1 MVDVPELFDEV
12 AAAVL
17 AEFVD
22 LALPELVEAGTNA
35 KPQEASKEST
45 SPTEFV
51 TASVGHENF
60 ALDCVTVTVRVTV
73 DVATTAADIVTN
85 S

>member
-1 MVDVPELFDEV
+1 MDVPELFDEV

-22 LALPELVEAGTNA
+22 PVPPELVDEAGTNA
-35 KPQEASKEST
+35 KPQEASNEST

-60 ALDCVTVTVRVTV
+60 ALDCVTVIVRVTV
-73 DVATTAADIVTN
+73 DVVITLAETVTN